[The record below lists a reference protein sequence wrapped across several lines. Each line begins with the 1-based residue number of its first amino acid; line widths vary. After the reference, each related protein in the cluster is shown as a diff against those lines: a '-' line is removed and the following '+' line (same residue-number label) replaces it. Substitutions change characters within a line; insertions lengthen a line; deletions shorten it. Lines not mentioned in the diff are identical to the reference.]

1 MKKINK
7 MSKSEQILYHLEQAK
22 KQNIHTLHV
31 GAFAYLIYGAYIPL
45 YCKRVSNI
53 LHKLK
58 LAGKIRSKG
67 HGNYSLQTST
77 K

>member
-7 MSKSEQILYHLEQAK
+7 MSKSEQILYHLKQAK

-45 YCKRVSNI
+45 YCKKVINI
-53 LHKLK
+53 LRKLE
-58 LAGKIRSKG
+58 LAGKIRSTG
-67 HGNYSLQTST
+67 RGNYSLQTTS

>member
-7 MSKSEQILYHLEQAK
+7 MNKSEQILYHLKQAK
-22 KQNIHTLHV
+22 KQNIHALHV

-45 YCKRVSNI
+45 YCKEVGKL
-53 LHKLK
+53 LHRLK
-58 LAGKIRSKG
+58 LAGKIRSNG
-67 HGNYSLQTST
+67 HGSYSLQTSS